1 MKKIAFLFFAMG
13 FLAFAQAQTAAI
25 DNTRR
30 VSTKG
35 YAERE
40 VTPDIIYLSVS
51 LREYYEDGNMKKK
64 VPIQTLEQQLFV
76 AANTNG
82 IKKEDLTIQNI
93 HSYNYDPKKKNS
105 ELLQARQYRIKVT
118 DLSRLNAFFQQL
130 DSRGIQ
136 NTSISEYDHS
146 RKKEIEKELKTEA
159 VKDARNNAEILA
171 AADGQSVGKSLL
183 LNDNSSFNWND
194 IMPSPRMYSM
204 AVQQADA
211 SIGAGEAQQSLD
223 ISVRPIKLV
232 SNVDA
237 VFELQ

>member
-1 MKKIAFLFFAMG
+1 MKKIACLFIIALG
-13 FLAFAQAQTAAI
+13 VLTYAHAQTSALE
-25 DNTRR
+25 NSRR

-51 LREYYEDGNMKKK
+51 LREYYQDGNTKKK
-64 VPIQTLEQQLFV
+64 VAIETLEKQLFD
-76 AANTNG
+76 AATASG
-82 IKKEDLTIQNI
+82 VKKEDLTIQNI

-118 DLSRLNAFFQQL
+118 DLSRLNTLFEQVDA
-130 DSRGIQ
+130 RGIQ
-136 NTSISEYDHS
+136 STSISEYDHS
-146 RKKEIEKELKTEA
+146 QKKQIEKELKTEA

-171 AADGQSVGKSLL
+171 TADGQSVGKSLL

-194 IMPSPRMYSM
+194 IVPSPRLYSM
-204 AVQQADA
+204 VAQQADA
-211 SIGAGEAQQSLD
+211 SFGAEEVQSLN
-223 ISVRPIKLV
+223 INIRPIKLI

-237 VFELQ
+237 VFELK

>member
-1 MKKIAFLFFAMG
+1 MKRIIYLTAIIGLMSI
-13 FLAFAQAQTAAI
+13 AQAQTPVAEQT
-25 DNTRR
+25 NRR

-35 YAERE
+35 HAERE

-51 LREYYEDGNMKKK
+51 LREYYEDNKKK
-64 VPIQTLEQQLFV
+64 VAIQTLEKQFV
-76 AANTNG
+76 DAALANG
-82 IKKEDLTIQNI
+82 VKQEDLTIQNI

-118 DLSRLNAFFQQL
+118 DLSRLNSLFEQVDA
-130 DSRGIQ
+130 RGLQ

-146 RKKEIEKELKTEA
+146 QKKQIEKELKTEA
-159 VKDARNNAEILA
+159 VKDARTNAEILA
-171 AADGQSVGKSLL
+171 AADGQSIGKSLL

-204 AVQQADA
+204 ALQKTDMAESFDESS
-211 SIGAGEAQQSLD
+211 SIQ
-223 ISVRPIKLV
+223 INIRPIKLV
-232 SNVDA
+232 SDVDA